1 MAMTFAQKY
10 PEAVQKL
17 VVVDV
22 APVGYKDTTT
32 NQEII
37 YNLMDI
43 DLDNLK
49 TRKEADEQLKPHI
62 PVRDSINIW
71 REKIVTREK
80 LFLFDDTCH
89 GQPRHIA

>member
-22 APVGYKDTTT
+22 APVGYKNTTT

-43 DLDNLK
+43 DLDKLK

-62 PVRDSINIW
+62 PVRENIW
-71 REKIVTREK
+71 RENVKKISEI
-80 LFLFDDTCH
+80 FDQCYFDDTCH
-89 GQPRHIA
+89 FRV